1 MVIFFVVHS
10 MLMDLSLSIAALIIV
25 LEFTRFSY
33 DNIVTCSSDG
43 SAIIWIPRS
52 RSSPV
57 TSDFDK
63 ITMTFNMFS

>member
-1 MVIFFVVHS
+1 MY
-10 MLMDLSLSIAALIIV
+10 LS
-25 LEFTRFSY
+25 RFSY